1 MRLNLR
7 FDRIKMRM
15 KSDQLR
21 ADKTRALNK
30 RSVSGLYGW
39 VGGEWSSF
47 GIGQTLW
54 LERASWPAERR
65 EPGRGAG
72 RGDAENTLG
81 EVQEVDQVAG
91 LSPQRPSAER
101 LLETLRG
108 EPGLRPRGAVD
119 SAPSWDSSFPATVLA
134 LWTPSSGPG
143 T

>member
-1 MRLNLR
+1 MVQFRNWT
-7 FDRIKMRM
+7 DAVVGEG
-15 KSDQLR
+15 QLAGR
-21 ADKTRALNK
+21 AQRTR
-30 RSVSGLYGW
+30 R
-39 VGGEWSSF
+39 
-47 GIGQTLW
+47 
-54 LERASWPAERR
+54 
-65 EPGRGAG
+65 GRGE
-72 RGDAENTLG
+72 GDAENTLG
-81 EVQEVDQVAG
+81 EVQAVDQVAG